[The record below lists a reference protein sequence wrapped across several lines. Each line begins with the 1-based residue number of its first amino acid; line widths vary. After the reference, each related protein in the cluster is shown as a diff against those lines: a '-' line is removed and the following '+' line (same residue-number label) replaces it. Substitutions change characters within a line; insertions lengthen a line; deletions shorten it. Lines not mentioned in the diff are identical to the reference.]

1 MSREKLLTET
11 YNKINELMTV
21 LTALREDVSS
31 EIEPEAA
38 ELIEQTEWVES
49 TGRAQGDAVR
59 NERDFN
65 KSKADDP
72 RIGKQEDYSFVER
85 VVAKAE
91 AKLEEEKP
99 AWLSLFEGV

>member
-11 YNKINELMTV
+11 YNKINELITV
-21 LTALREDVSS
+21 LTALKNDVSN

-49 TGRAQGDAVR
+49 TGRAQGDAAR
-59 NERDFN
+59 NERDFLKTKVN
-65 KSKADDP
+65 DP
-72 RIGKQEDYSFVER
+72 RVGKQEDYRTVEQA
-85 VVAKAE
+85 VAKAE

-99 AWLSLFEGV
+99 EWLKAFDNI

>member
-21 LTALREDVSS
+21 LTALREDVSN

-65 KSKADDP
+65 KMKTLSETSD
-72 RIGKQEDYSFVER
+72 
-85 VVAKAE
+85 
-91 AKLEEEKP
+91 EKP